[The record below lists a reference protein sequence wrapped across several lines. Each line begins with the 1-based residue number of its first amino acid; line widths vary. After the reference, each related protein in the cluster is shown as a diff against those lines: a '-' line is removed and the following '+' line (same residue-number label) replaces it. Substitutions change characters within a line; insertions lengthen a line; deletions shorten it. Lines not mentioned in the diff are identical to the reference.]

1 MQVVWALKTIFFFFF
16 VIFKLN
22 LIFLDI
28 WPAFIFYQL
37 FFHSSLITRNKVLTI
52 FKFKIMKNLHSVFKI
67 ILRSTPPHYDSS
79 TPSGWFTCCH
89 LPSYLY
95 SCCSAHL
102 KCFIF
107 THHPP
112 ILQTIPHPSQ
122 LRSCGSLSY
131 NPSLAIHSL
140 HSLFFLLNAT
150 GGHAKERQAQKNQNC
165 RDSI

>member
-1 MQVVWALKTIFFFFF
+1 
-16 VIFKLN
+16 
-22 LIFLDI
+22 
-28 WPAFIFYQL
+28 
-37 FFHSSLITRNKVLTI
+37 
-52 FKFKIMKNLHSVFKI
+52 MKNLHSVFKI

-122 LRSCGSLSY
+122 LRSCGSPSY

-140 HSLFFLLNAT
+140 HSLFFCCWMPLEAMPKKGKPRKIKTAGILYKCGARRNVPRGLCYIDFLLWNSGVRIQEAKQESK
-150 GGHAKERQAQKNQNC
+150 AKEVKGTHC
-165 RDSI
+165 

>member
-1 MQVVWALKTIFFFFF
+1 
-16 VIFKLN
+16 
-22 LIFLDI
+22 
-28 WPAFIFYQL
+28 
-37 FFHSSLITRNKVLTI
+37 
-52 FKFKIMKNLHSVFKI
+52 MKNLHSVFKI

-122 LRSCGSLSY
+122 LRSCGSPSY

-140 HSLFFLLNAT
+140 HSLFFCWMPLEAMPKKGKPRKIKTAGILYKSGARRNVPRGLCYIDFLLWNSGVRIQEAKQESK
-150 GGHAKERQAQKNQNC
+150 AKEVKGTHC
-165 RDSI
+165 